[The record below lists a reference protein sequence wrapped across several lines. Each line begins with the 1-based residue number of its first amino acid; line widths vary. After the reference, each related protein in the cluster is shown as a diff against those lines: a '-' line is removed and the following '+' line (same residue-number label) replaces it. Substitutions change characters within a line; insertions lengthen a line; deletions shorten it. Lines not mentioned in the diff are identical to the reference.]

1 MEKKFL
7 EKIVVNVG
15 AGRLSQMPHFKDKV
29 LPDIMKELALITG
42 QHGAVRQAKKSISN
56 FKTRAG
62 DPIGI
67 QITLRGHRM
76 DSFFQKLIHVI
87 FPRVKDF
94 RGIDQKS
101 VDSMGNLNVGF
112 RDQYVFPE
120 IDMDNS
126 SVSFGMQITV
136 VPTVKNREN
145 AMEFYRSSKLPLKD

>member
-1 MEKKFL
+1 MENKFL

-15 AGRLSQMPHFKDKV
+15 TGRLSQTPHFKDKV
-29 LPDIMKELALITG
+29 LPEIINELAAITG

-67 QITLRGHRM
+67 QITLRGKRM
-76 DSFFQKLIHVI
+76 EAFFQKLIHVI

-94 RGIDQKS
+94 RGIDEKS
-101 VDSMGNLNVGF
+101 VDEMGNLNVGF

-120 IDMDNS
+120 IDMDRS
-126 SVSFGMQITV
+126 SIGFGMQITI
-136 VPTVKNREN
+136 VPTVKNRVS
-145 AMEFYRSSKLPLKD
+145 AIEFYRSSKVPLKD